1 MLRGIIYI
9 LLVIYMI
16 SAITGIIAFVAD
28 VIKWHTAEK
37 KEKIIPSVLL
47 ETDESEVNEDVR
59 RDRGSNRESLG
70 ESDRDTTGRGTG
82 NDNNYDI
89 GDIFRSYNGNC

>member
-9 LLVIYMI
+9 LLIAYLC
-16 SAITGIIAFVAD
+16 SAVAGMIAFVAD

-59 RDRGSNRESLG
+59 RDRGSDG
-70 ESDRDTTGRGTG
+70 ESDGSNAGTGTG

-89 GDIFRSYNGNC
+89 GDIFRSYNSNC

>member
-9 LLVIYMI
+9 LLIIYMS

-47 ETDESEVNEDVR
+47 ESDESEVNEDVR
-59 RDRGSNRESLG
+59 RDRGSNGESLG
-70 ESDRDTTGRGTG
+70 ESNGDTGRGTG

-89 GDIFRSYNGNC
+89 GDIFRSYNSNC